1 MNRQKQIEWKSKGFR
16 FFDRNSK
23 LFALQIVLLII
34 VLSAAAVGGTYA
46 YLLINTTPAANDFTV
61 GIARVTINEPSVDP
75 SSVVWGAGTKP
86 VTLSIPSD
94 SISGAVRAAIIP
106 VLKDAAGNIIGTPT
120 DLLKQPTANA
130 IVMGEITL
138 NFANGWDTNWF
149 YKDGYF
155 YYKKVLNP
163 GQTTTQLLSGVT
175 LTNSTPEMT
184 AKYQNIK
191 VKIEV
196 MADVLQADP
205 SALALWGVTVDG
217 SGNIT

>member
-1 MNRQKQIEWKSKGFR
+1 MNRQKQIELKSKGFR

-94 SISGAVRAAIIP
+94 SIGGAVRAAIIP

-120 DLLKQPTANA
+120 GLLKQPTANA

-138 NFANGWDTNWF
+138 NFANEWDTNWF

-205 SALALWGVTVDG
+205 LVLWGVTVDG
-217 SGNIT
+217 SGNIA